1 MKLHGIRLFPLGL
14 TLSAAF
20 ASGAVA
26 TSATAIAQAQS
37 SQAPGS
43 QVGLAAS
50 PQTKIA
56 GATPIAPTADAAAP
70 APEPVYPK
78 RPAEQAPKPP
88 KVTCRGDQITISAE
102 NSTLDAI
109 LAAVRGC
116 TGAKIDIPADA
127 SKVRSFEELG
137 PAPVR
142 KVLDDLLSG
151 TPYNY
156 VIQSSEANPLKVETV
171 LLSVR
176 TGDGGKPGSGSN
188 SLSTDIPITAG
199 RRAWQKM
206 QKFDKPDPSTLNEDG
221 TQVESTPDSP
231 ANETTAASMGQPTDG
246 NQASAVAN
254 PAENAMEASTAS
266 TSVPPASAVAAPI
279 ADPNSTADPA
289 KVMQDRIAAMQQM
302 FAQRQ
307 QMMQKQSQP
316 QSTIP
321 NN

>member
-1 MKLHGIRLFPLGL
+1 MILHGVRLFSL
-14 TLSAAF
+14 TMLSAAI
-20 ASGAVA
+20 A
-26 TSATAIAQAQS
+26 TGAIASA
-37 SQAPGS
+37 QAPNS
-43 QVGLAAS
+43 KVGAAAS
-50 PQTKIA
+50 PQTKKLSA
-56 GATPIAPTADAAAP
+56 AEIAPAADAASP

-78 RPAEQAPKPP
+78 RPAEQPPKPP

-116 TGAKIDIPADA
+116 TGAKIDIPGDA
-127 SKVRSFEELG
+127 SRIRSFEELG

-142 KVLDDLLSG
+142 EVLDDLLSG

-171 LLSVR
+171 LLSMR
-176 TGDGGKPGSGSN
+176 SGDGGKPGSN
-188 SLSTDIPITAG
+188 SISTDIPMTAG

-206 QKFDKPDPSTLNEDG
+206 QKFDKPDPATLNEDG
-221 TQVESTPDSP
+221 TQVESAPETP
-231 ANETTAASMGQPTDG
+231 ANEVTAASLGQPTDG
-246 NQASAVAN
+246 NQATAAAN
-254 PAENAMEASTAS
+254 PPENATEASAAAPP
-266 TSVPPASAVAAPI
+266 VAPASAVAPPI
-279 ADPNSTADPA
+279 ADPNSGADPA

-307 QMMQKQSQP
+307 QMMQKQNQP
-316 QSTIP
+316 QSTTP